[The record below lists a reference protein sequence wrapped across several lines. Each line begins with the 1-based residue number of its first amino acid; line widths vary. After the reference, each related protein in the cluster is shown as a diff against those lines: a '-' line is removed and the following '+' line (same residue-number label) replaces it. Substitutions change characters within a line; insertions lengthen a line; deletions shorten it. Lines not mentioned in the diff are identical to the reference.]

1 MPRDISDLL
10 SDALALPLEQRARLI
25 TSLIASLE
33 VDEETA
39 SPAEIEAAWK
49 AEIERRE
56 AELEAHPGLA
66 IPSETVFAEAERQL
80 QDIRTARDRRKR
92 PA

>member
-1 MPRDISDLL
+1 MPRDLSQLL
-10 SDALALPLEQRARLI
+10 SDALALPIEQRARLI

-33 VDEETA
+33 VDDDTA
-39 SPAEIEAAWK
+39 SPAELESAWK

-56 AELEAHPGLA
+56 AELDTSPELA
-66 IPSETVFAEAERQL
+66 IPSDAVFEEAERQL
-80 QDIRTARDRRKR
+80 QDIRSLRKR